1 MSEIITA
8 GLDFAKNVF
17 QVHGADASGNGV
29 LRRQLRRDQVL
40 AFFSD
45 LPPCLFAMM
54 EACGGGHFSG
64 RENGELAHR
73 SASYRPLS

>member
-1 MSEIITA
+1 MSEIITPW
-8 GLDFAKNVF
+8 LDFAKNVF
-17 QVHGADASGNGV
+17 SVHGTDASGNRV
-29 LRRQLRRDQVL
+29 LCKQLRRDQVL
-40 AFFSD
+40 AFFIH

-73 SASYRPLS
+73 SASYRSLT